1 MDQDT
6 QPRRFR
12 LALLGTPQLGAVS
25 WPGDVPLTDD
35 LLTQIDSKSP
45 QFNPIKI
52 NRRKSFA
59 LLAYLATNRRVSQRQ
74 ALMTLL
80 WPDTEPTLAYSYL
93 RREIAVLRRALGS
106 DWLLVDRDSVGLSE
120 QEKFWLDVHQFR
132 HNLDLCAH
140 HGHPVASVCPRCMK
154 PLTRVVELYKGD
166 FMSGFSF
173 KDSPNFDDWRF
184 FESEQIRNDLVGALS
199 RLVEGYSA
207 QQNFQAAL
215 QGARFWLELTPWHEP
230 VHQELMRL
238 YAWSGNKAAALRQY
252 DTCITVLESELS
264 QTPDA
269 DTNALYEAIRSNMLP
284 SPAVGLFEPNLG
296 TIDVVD
302 VQQSAPGSRHDDTGS
317 EPEVTTDEALS
328 HPARM
333 RQRHNLPVH
342 TTPFVGRNQELTT
355 IDRLLRTEPTCRL
368 LTLVGPSGIGK
379 TRLAVEAAFRA
390 VDAFTDGAYV
400 VALNNISSIPML
412 IQTIAT
418 SIGLELQRKTDPK
431 IQLFDYLREK
441 SILLMLDNFESVLT
455 HGTPSEEGAQP
466 GGDTFLIELIE
477 QAPGAKVLVTTL
489 ERLNLQT
496 EWVLPVEGLA
506 YPAIDGATERL
517 RVDNMTDL
525 PETWQDYGA
534 VRLFLLYLERTY
546 PEGKIDHSDQ
556 VAVIKICQMV
566 EGSPL
571 ALELAAAWTRVMSL
585 ADIAAEIFHS
595 LMFLPVKA
603 RDIPERHRSIAALF
617 ENSWQLLSEDERD
630 AVGKLAYFRGGFS
643 WAAAAQVAEV
653 DLGTLASLI
662 DKSMVHSD
670 RAGRYHIHE
679 ILRQCAIERME
690 QSPEQQRAVL
700 ARHCSYY
707 AAFLRSR
714 SDQLKEITRRSAAD
728 AILLE
733 IDNVRAAWQWAVEH
747 AKLAEIGQSILPLS
761 RLYAIQGWVFEGE
774 HMFRIAAE
782 TLSTGHPPA
791 EGQTELGFLQGRLA
805 IRQGYFAY
813 RLGQYQQAK
822 QLLADGIELL
832 GRNREVDSPRQALD
846 VALGL
851 RYLGA
856 IARRSSDYQL
866 AEKHCRASLEIFEAA
881 RYLDGIA
888 WTLQHLAIIAAEQ
901 SDLEQARDL
910 FQAARDTYR
919 QLNDPYGLADV
930 LNNLGNVAE
939 QLGETKVARQR
950 HRECLATRR
959 RLNDR
964 RGISTSLNNL
974 GYVEYKLGEYG
985 EAKQHLLE
993 CLELQK
999 EFGERD
1005 LLVNCLSN
1013 LGATM
1018 VALGAYDE
1026 AGRYYHQAF
1035 HIAGEAD
1042 NRSLTLEVV
1051 ASIAGVLESEQYSVQ
1066 EASLAVALYAFITQ
1080 QTDDKHHLHV
1090 GALEKLV
1097 VLEEGFAAAD
1107 YSAIIT
1113 RGTRADLTDVISW
1126 IQSLGNEA
1134 A

>member
-12 LALLGTPQLGAVS
+12 LALLGTPQLGALS
-25 WPGDVPLTDD
+25 WPDDLPLTDD
-35 LLTQIDSKSP
+35 VVAQIDSQSP
-45 QFNPIKI
+45 QLYPIKI
-52 NRRKSFA
+52 SRRKSFA
-59 LLAYLATNRRVSQRQ
+59 LLAYLATSRRLSQRQ

-93 RREIAVLRRALGS
+93 RREIAVLRRALGN
-106 DWLLVDRDSVGLSE
+106 DWLLVDRDSVGLNE

-140 HGHPVASVCPRCMK
+140 HGHPIASVCPRCMK

-215 QGARFWLELTPWHEP
+215 QVARLWLELTPWHEP

-238 YAWSGNKAAALRQY
+238 YAWSGNKDAALRQY

-269 DTNALYEAIRSNMLP
+269 NTNALYETIRSNMLQ
-284 SPAVGLFEPNLG
+284 SPAVGLFEPNLD

-302 VQQSAPGSRHDDTGS
+302 DQQSAAGSRHDDTGS
-317 EPEVTTDEALS
+317 EPEVTIDEALN

-333 RQRHNLPVH
+333 QRRHNLPVH
-342 TTPFVGRNQELTT
+342 ATPFVGRDEELTT
-355 IDRLLRTEPTCRL
+355 IGRLLRTDSTCRL

-379 TRLAVEAAFRA
+379 TRLAVEAAFVG
-390 VDAFTDGAYV
+390 VDAFADGVYV
-400 VALNNISSIPML
+400 TALNEAASIPML
-412 IQTIAT
+412 IQAIAT
-418 SIGLELQRKTDPK
+418 AVGLELHRTTDPK
-431 IQLFDYLREK
+431 IQLFNYLREK
-441 SILLMLDNFESVLT
+441 SILLLLDNFENMLMR
-455 HGTPSEEGAQP
+455 
-466 GGDTFLIELIE
+466 GDTSSVEEAQSGGEAFLTELIE
-477 QAPGAKVLVTTL
+477 QAPGVKVLATTI
-489 ERLNLQT
+489 ERLNVQT

-506 YPAIDGATERL
+506 YPAIDAGRERL
-517 RVDNMTDL
+517 HALVEEDF
-525 PETWQDYGA
+525 PETWHDYGA
-534 VRLFLLYLERTY
+534 VHLFTMHLERIH
-546 PEGKIDHSDQ
+546 PENKHDDNDRLAI
-556 VAVIKICQMV
+556 IKICQMV

-571 ALELAAAWTRVMSL
+571 ALELAATWTRVMSL

-595 LMFLPVKA
+595 LMFLPIKA

-653 DLGTLASLI
+653 DLSTLASLI

-670 RAGRYHIHE
+670 RAGRYLIHE
-679 ILRQCAIERME
+679 ILRQCAIERMG

-707 AAFLRSR
+707 AAFLRSY
-714 SDQLKEITRRSAAD
+714 SDQLKETTRRSAAD
-728 AILLE
+728 TILLE
-733 IDNVRAAWQWAVEH
+733 IDNVRAAWHWAVEH
-747 AKLAEIGQSILPLS
+747 AKLAEIDQSILPLS
-761 RLYAIQGWVFEGE
+761 RLYSVQGWVFEAE
-774 HMFRIAAE
+774 YMFRIAAE
-782 TLSTGHPPA
+782 ALSAVQSPA
-791 EGQTELGFLQGRLA
+791 VDPVELAFLRGRLLV
-805 IRQGYFAY
+805 RQGYFAY

-822 QLLADGIELL
+822 QLLTEGIELL
-832 GRNREVDSPRQALD
+832 DRNHEVDPSRQAHD

-856 IARRSSDYQL
+856 IARKSGDYQL
-866 AEKHCRASLEIFEAA
+866 AEKHCRASLEIFGAA
-881 RYLDGIA
+881 HNLDGIA

-901 SDLEQARDL
+901 SKLEQARDL
-910 FQAARDTYR
+910 FEAARDIYR

-1005 LLVNCLSN
+1005 LIGQLFEQSGRNVRSVECLRRS
-1013 LGATM
+1013 
-1018 VALGAYDE
+1018 
-1026 AGRYYHQAF
+1026 
-1035 HIAGEAD
+1035 
-1042 NRSLTLEVV
+1042 RSLLSSS
-1051 ASIAGVLESEQYSVQ
+1051 AS
-1066 EASLAVALYAFITQ
+1066 
-1080 QTDDKHHLHV
+1080 DRK
-1090 GALEKLV
+1090 
-1097 VLEEGFAAAD
+1097 
-1107 YSAIIT
+1107 
-1113 RGTRADLTDVISW
+1113 RGR
-1126 IQSLGNEA
+1126 
-1134 A
+1134 